1 MGVSTPNC
9 GALLSS
15 GMPYST
21 AAPMIL
27 TTLCPPQLTVTTM
40 GSNAVYPLPSVGRG
54 QECTSLEV
62 FQVHRSQRL
71 WEEFEHFFH
80 GPATSAVHF
89 ANGLWVRNERQAF
102 AANSKRVACDVL
114 RQIGCQIGHHR
125 RDVLGVTNLRA
136 STACPPQA
144 ALRAQGCGRLG
155 NTCSHACGS

>member
-40 GSNAVYPLPSVGRG
+40 GSNAVYPLPSVGKG

-62 FQVHRSQRL
+62 FQVHCSQRL
-71 WEEFEHFFH
+71 WEEFKHFFH

-89 ANGLWVRNERQAF
+89 ANGLWIRRSEERRVGKECR
-102 AANSKRVACDVL
+102 SRVAPYD
-114 RQIGCQIGHHR
+114 QE
-125 RDVLGVTNLRA
+125 D
-136 STACPPQA
+136 
-144 ALRAQGCGRLG
+144 
-155 NTCSHACGS
+155 